1 MRSISFTLFLSLLLG
16 LVAFG
21 VVFALRKQ
29 QIDERHAHIT
39 AFDWFCEEFEISP
52 DQRKKIEALH
62 AAHFPGC
69 EDHCV
74 HYIDTRQTL
83 ARINQDPD
91 LGRSPEHVEAL
102 RHLTELEQQADQEF
116 IDFVYRVATEM
127 DPASSRRYLHRMK
140 GWLDRSSGTAGD

>member
-1 MRSISFTLFLSLLLG
+1 MRSVSLTLFLSLLLG
-16 LVAFG
+16 LLAFG
-21 VVFALRKQ
+21 IVFVWRKV

-39 AFDWFCEEFEISP
+39 AFEWFCEEFEISP
-52 DQRKKIEALH
+52 DQRRKIEALH
-62 AAHFPGC
+62 AAHFPEC
-69 EDHCV
+69 EDHCI

-91 LGRSPEHVEAL
+91 LGRSVEHADAL
-102 RHLTELEQQADQEF
+102 RHLTELEKQADQEF

-140 GWLDRSSGTAGD
+140 GWLDRSSDPACD